1 MGNFHAI
8 STITVDDA
16 NTAGEIR
23 QVEKLAL
30 EYTSGQKCWNGPAR
44 STTVILECGEEN
56 EILKVMEDEK
66 CVYSM
71 LVTSPVACGE
81 TTKEKAKKAG
91 KDEL

>member
-44 STTVILECGEEN
+44 STTVVLECGEEN
-56 EILKVMEDEK
+56 EILKIMEDEK
-66 CVYSM
+66 CIYSM
-71 LVTSPVACGE
+71 HVTSPVACGE
-81 TTKEKAKKAG
+81 ATKEKSKKVE